1 MNSDKF
7 YYYTDYNTFKL
18 ILMNGTLRFKEST
31 SSNDRL
37 DTIQLY
43 DELFRMSE
51 EKLKDTDLK
60 AEQKFY
66 FDMLKH
72 NGVKSSRVS
81 LVACFTTKADSRMLW
96 DAYTMHR
103 KDRTAERYNG
113 VCIEFDRQFLANAMK
128 NSAGIFDVKEC
139 RHITYGFE
147 GIKDYL
153 EQIMDEFS
161 ARVERLSKDKDQK
174 QDLIPP
180 IHIPLTHK
188 VLELKK
194 CIVIPMLELIDEF
207 DTSAPFIKHSF
218 WKEECEIRALL
229 SMKRA
234 NKNVR
239 KLGKYEDGSY
249 YFDLSINENCIT
261 KVILGPEFSDEEIEE
276 LGALCGVISF
286 EKLSIEKSIGT
297 NIITNR

>member
-1 MNSDKF
+1 M

-18 ILMNGTLRFKEST
+18 ILTNGTLRFKEST
-31 SSNDRL
+31 ASNDRL

-43 DELFRMSE
+43 NELITMAE
-51 EKLKDTDLK
+51 DKLKDANLK

-66 FDMLKH
+66 FDMLRH

-81 LVACFTTKADSRMLW
+81 LVACFSTKADSRMLW

-103 KDRTAERYNG
+103 KDRVAERYNG
-113 VCIEFDRQFLANAMK
+113 VCIEFDKQRLTHSMK
-128 NSAGIFDVKEC
+128 RFAEIFDVKDC
-139 RHITYGFE
+139 RSITYGFE

-153 EQIMDEFS
+153 EQIMNAFS
-161 ARVERLSKDKDQK
+161 EDVERLAKEKDQK
-174 QDLIPP
+174 QDIIPP
-180 IHIPLTHK
+180 IQILLINK

-194 CIVIPMLELIDEF
+194 CIVVPLLKLIDKF

-218 WKEECEIRALL
+218 WEEECEIRALL

-234 NKNVR
+234 NGNIQ
-239 KLGKYEDGSY
+239 KLGQYEDKSY
-249 YFDLSINENCIT
+249 YFDLPINDNCI
-261 KVILGPEFSDEEIEE
+261 KRVILGPEFMDEEIEE
-276 LGALCGVISF
+276 LRALNGSISF
-286 EKLSIEKSIGT
+286 DGIQIEKSIGT

>member
-1 MNSDKF
+1 M

-43 DELFRMSE
+43 NELITMAE
-51 EKLKDTDLK
+51 GKLKDANLK

-96 DAYTMHR
+96 DAYTMNR
-103 KDRTAERYNG
+103 KNRVAERYNG
-113 VCIEFDRQFLANAMK
+113 VCIEFDKQCLTNSMK
-128 NSAGIFDVKEC
+128 SFAEIFDVKDC
-139 RHITYGFE
+139 RSITYGFE

-153 EQIMDEFS
+153 EQIMNVFS
-161 ARVERLSKDKDQK
+161 EDVERLAKEKEQK
-174 QDLIPP
+174 QDIIPP
-180 IHIPLTHK
+180 IHIPLINK

-194 CIVIPMLELIDEF
+194 CIVIPLLGLIDKF
-207 DTSAPFIKHSF
+207 DTLAPFIKHSF

-229 SMKRA
+229 SMKKA
-234 NKNVR
+234 SENIQ
-239 KLGKYEDGSY
+239 KLGRYEDKSY
-249 YFDLSINENCIT
+249 YFDLPINSNCI
-261 KVILGPEFSDEEIEE
+261 KRVILGPEFMDEEIEE
-276 LGALCGVISF
+276 LRVLNGSISF
-286 EKLSIEKSIGT
+286 DGIQIEKSIGT

>member
-1 MNSDKF
+1 M

-18 ILMNGTLRFKEST
+18 ILTNGTLRFKEST

-37 DTIQLY
+37 DTIHLY
-43 DELFRMSE
+43 NELITMAE
-51 EKLKDTDLK
+51 DKLRDANLK

-103 KDRTAERYNG
+103 KDRAAERYNG
-113 VCIEFDRQFLANAMK
+113 VCIEFDKQCLIHSMK
-128 NSAGIFDVKEC
+128 RFAENFDVKDC
-139 RHITYGFE
+139 RSITYGFE

-153 EQIMDEFS
+153 EQIMNAFS
-161 ARVERLSKDKDQK
+161 EDVKRLAKEKDQK
-174 QDLIPP
+174 QDIIPP
-180 IHIPLTHK
+180 IQIPFINK

-194 CIVIPMLELIDEF
+194 CIVIPLLELIDKF

-218 WKEECEIRALL
+218 WEEECEIRALL

-234 NKNVR
+234 NGNIQ
-239 KLGKYEDGSY
+239 KLGQYEDKSY
-249 YFDLSINENCIT
+249 YFDLPINENCI
-261 KVILGPEFSDEEIEE
+261 KRVILGPEFMDEEIEE
-276 LGALCGVISF
+276 LRALNGSIS
-286 EKLSIEKSIGT
+286 LDRLQIEKSIGT

>member
-1 MNSDKF
+1 MVQINEVCVWK
-7 YYYTDYNTFKL
+7 
-18 ILMNGTLRFKEST
+18 NG
-31 SSNDRL
+31 
-37 DTIQLY
+37 
-43 DELFRMSE
+43 

-139 RHITYGFE
+139 KHITYGFE

-249 YFDLSINENCIT
+249 YFDLLINENCIT

-286 EKLSIEKSIGT
+286 EKLSVKKSIGT